1 MRHTSQKQNHSRYI
15 LTIMNTTLTRRFA
28 LAALLVMLGLSGVV
42 AMLRSSAPQQQAIA
56 MRTAEPH
63 AHATSEDHKRC
74 AANVLGKGLPS
85 LPIRAADGTVI
96 NLVQRSATQ
105 PVLVVRYLGYSCSHC
120 IEQLI
125 ELQKHSTEL
134 KAQGLHIVAFSE
146 DTAEEN
152 AAVQKKYGFD
162 REVFTFASD
171 PANLAAT
178 ALGGVYKEQ
187 DGSET
192 ELHISLVVK
201 GGVVRFA
208 HFDTKPMMDIP
219 ALLTALR
226 AAQTA
231 Q

>member
-1 MRHTSQKQNHSRYI
+1 MT
-15 LTIMNTTLTRRFA
+15 NTTLFRRFA
-28 LAALLVMLGLSGVV
+28 FAALLILLGLGGVV
-42 AMLRSSAPQQQAIA
+42 VMLRSSAPQQQQTSVA
-56 MRTAEPH
+56 H
-63 AHATSEDHKRC
+63 ASETHSHATSEDHKRC

-85 LPIRAADGTVI
+85 LPIRASDGTVI
-96 NLVQRSATQ
+96 NLVGRSAAR

-125 ELQKHSTEL
+125 ALQKHSAAL

-146 DTAEEN
+146 DTVEDN
-152 AAVQKKYGFD
+152 AVVQKKYGFD

-192 ELHISLVVK
+192 ALHISLVVK

-226 AAQTA
+226 AAQDA